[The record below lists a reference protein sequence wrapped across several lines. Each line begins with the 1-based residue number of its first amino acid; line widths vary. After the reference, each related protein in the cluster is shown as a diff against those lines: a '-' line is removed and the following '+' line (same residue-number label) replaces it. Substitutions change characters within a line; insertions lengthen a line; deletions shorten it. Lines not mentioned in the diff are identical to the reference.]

1 MGAEHH
7 RDTTS
12 ADGDPAGTTPAASP
26 SATPA
31 GARARLAALLLR
43 LAGWRAVGRL
53 PRTGVFIGAPHT
65 SNWDFVLTVLVL
77 WNAGVSPRV
86 LVKREL
92 FWWPLGPVLRRLG
105 ALETDR
111 GAGGLVERLTAEAR
125 GDRSFALVIAP
136 DGTRR
141 PTDHWKSGF
150 YRIAVAS
157 GLPVTLGFIDG
168 PTRTAGV
175 GPTIALTGDVGAD
188 MDVIRAFYADKRGVR
203 PGRGST
209 PYLREEGTRPD
220 PAAPP
225 TR

>member
-1 MGAEHH
+1 MGAEPHLS
-7 RDTTS
+7 RD
-12 ADGDPAGTTPAASP
+12 ADPAGPR
-26 SATPA
+26 PA
-31 GARARLAALLLR
+31 GFRRRLAALVLR
-43 LAGWRAVGRL
+43 LSGWRAVGVV

-92 FWWPLGPVLRRLG
+92 FWWPLGPLLHALG

-111 GAGGLVERLTAEAR
+111 GAGGLVERLTADAQA
-125 GDRSFALVIAP
+125 DRSFAVVIAP

-150 YRIAVAS
+150 YRIATAT
-157 GLPVTLGFIDG
+157 GLAVTLGFIDG
-168 PTRTAGV
+168 PTRTTGV
-175 GPTIALTGDVGAD
+175 GPTIRLTGDVRAD
-188 MDVIRAFYADKRGVR
+188 MDVIRGFYADKRGVR

-209 PYLREEGTRPD
+209 PYLREEGDRPT
-220 PAAPP
+220 P
-225 TR
+225 